1 MRSVCLQCEPQCS
14 NNTLHIM
21 MMWSLQAYQ
30 KCKQLETSFV
40 TIHPYN
46 HPPSTIIGLVALVK
60 SVSSTHMDAYW
71 IIARWSWS
79 LWRQSQLRAKVHP
92 LRPVISG
99 DCVMRNGISLTCGG
113 CIYMYTAYT
122 FIHEMMSISGKWH
135 NLYPESPKT
144 KLCPMVV
151 GNPLHE
157 LS

>member
-14 NNTLHIM
+14 KNTLHIM

-99 DCVMRNGISLTCGG
+99 DCVMRNGISPPVEDVYTC
-113 CIYMYTAYT
+113 IPHTHLYMRWWVYQANGITYTQKVQRPN
-122 FIHEMMSISGKWH
+122 FVP
-135 NLYPESPKT
+135 LY
-144 KLCPMVV
+144 
-151 GNPLHE
+151 
-157 LS
+157 